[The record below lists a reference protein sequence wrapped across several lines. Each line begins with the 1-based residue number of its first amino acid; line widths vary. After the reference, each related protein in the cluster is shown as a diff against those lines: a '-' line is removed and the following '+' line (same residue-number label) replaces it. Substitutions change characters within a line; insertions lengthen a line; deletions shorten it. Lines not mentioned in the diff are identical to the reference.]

1 VDRLRGLQGDRVLE
15 HDGGEQPGRA
25 EVAPPASP
33 FVAVGAVT
41 LVALVA
47 ALAVLGWAHLRPDAE
62 AAAGPEPLDEEVP
75 TALAGGEPL
84 GEVPPALAAAFDEPV
99 VAARLLDEVPDDFG
113 GCGFEEITWAEG
125 HPELELA
132 VLSPDGLYV
141 SMVGTGAWGQGAMDG
156 PMPMPEPVP
165 GERPADEPAFEV
177 DPSISDADID
187 VPDADIDDR
196 EIDRFRVTCHAT
208 WERGGWTGGSGSSGP
223 AFGDIPDLGTGG
235 ATCCDGDGLSTGQ
248 TVVQA
253 PEGAAWVLQER
264 GGWWLAYPLDERR
277 IASVTWKF
285 REGRFGGGMPATHVL
300 YLDEVGEV
308 IDEAWVGN

>member
-1 VDRLRGLQGDRVLE
+1 VLE

-25 EVAPPASP
+25 EVPPPASP
-33 FVAVGAVT
+33 WFAVGAVT

-47 ALAVLGWAHLRPDAE
+47 ALAVLGWAHLRPGAE
-62 AAAGPEPLDEEVP
+62 AAAGPEPLDEDVP

-99 VAARLLDEVPDDFG
+99 VAGRLLDEVPDDFG
-113 GCGFEEITWAEG
+113 GCGFEEIVWDEG

-132 VLSPDGLYV
+132 MLSPDGLYV
-141 SMVGTGAWGQGAMDG
+141 SRVGTGAWDQGVVDG
-156 PMPMPEPVP
+156 PKPMPMPE
-165 GERPADEPAFEV
+165 ERPPDEPAFE
-177 DPSISDADID
+177 DGPSEADD
-187 VPDADIDDR
+187 DSDIDDR

-208 WERGGWTGGSGSSGP
+208 WERGGWSGGSGSSGP
-223 AFGDIPDLGTGG
+223 AFGDVPEVGMGG
-235 ATCCDGDGLSTGQ
+235 ATCCDADGLSTGQ

-253 PEGAAWVLQER
+253 PDGAAWVLQER

-277 IASVTWKF
+277 IASLTWKY

-300 YLDEVGEV
+300 YLDEGGEV

>member
-113 GCGFEEITWAEG
+113 GCGFEEIAWAEG
-125 HPELELA
+125 HPELEIA
-132 VLSPDGLYV
+132 MLSPDGLYV
-141 SMVGTGAWGQGAMDG
+141 SVVGTGAWDEGVVGE
-156 PMPMPEPVP
+156 PMPLPEPEP
-165 GERPADEPAFEV
+165 EERPADVPAFEESAG
-177 DPSISDADID
+177 DGDIG
-187 VPDADIDDR
+187 DR
-196 EIDRFRVTCHAT
+196 EIDRFRVSCHAT
-208 WERGGWTGGSGSSGP
+208 WERGGWSGGSGSSGP
-223 AFGDIPDLGTGG
+223 AFGDVPDVGTGG
-235 ATCCDGDGLSTGQ
+235 ATCCDANGLSTGQ

-253 PEGAAWVLQER
+253 PDGAAWVLQER

-277 IASVTWKF
+277 IASVTWKY

-308 IDEAWVGN
+308 IDEEWVGN